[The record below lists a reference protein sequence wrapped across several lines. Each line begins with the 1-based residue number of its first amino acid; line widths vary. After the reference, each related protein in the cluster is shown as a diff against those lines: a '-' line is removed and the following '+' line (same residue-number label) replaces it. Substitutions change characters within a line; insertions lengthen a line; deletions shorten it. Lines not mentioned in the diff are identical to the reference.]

1 MVSKCLVPLPINTT
15 EHVYR
20 GCCRDQAVCTCADP
34 FSMACPLHISPE
46 SDSGPG
52 REGVVAGVNKEQ
64 DRLLGTEGD
73 GTRVVFQGPLCDCQV
88 FSSSDKF
95 LVLLAAALIFYW
107 ENVLCF

>member
-20 GCCRDQAVCTCADP
+20 GCCRDQAVCTCDDP

-46 SDSGPG
+46 SDSGAG
-52 REGVVAGVNKEQ
+52 REGGVEQ
-64 DRLLGTEGD
+64 EGLLGREGD
-73 GTRVVFQGPLCDCQV
+73 GTRGVFQGHLCDCQV

-95 LVLLAAALIFYW
+95 LVLLAGALIFYW